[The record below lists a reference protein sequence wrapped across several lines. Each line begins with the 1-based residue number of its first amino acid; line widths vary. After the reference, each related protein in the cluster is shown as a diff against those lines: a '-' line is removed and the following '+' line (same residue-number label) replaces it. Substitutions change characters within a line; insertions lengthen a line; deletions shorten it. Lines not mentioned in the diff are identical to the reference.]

1 MTPWCV
7 TLAGVARSGGG
18 DTGVVGVPGVAQ
30 SVLLDGFICADGSL
44 RPKPPPMNALWLRR
58 RAFMLLTAAC

>member
-1 MTPWCV
+1 M
-7 TLAGVARSGGG
+7 
-18 DTGVVGVPGVAQ
+18 VGVPGVAQ
-30 SVLLDGFICADGSL
+30 PVLLDGFICADGSL